1 MESSLDPEL
10 YLFRHEEE
18 FWIDI
23 NLITSEFLTEFIP
36 FIQRLLTFIPA
47 ELKEQLSSE
56 LRNIPPHRIN
66 PRVFTLT
73 HCEVVQTNFN
83 YLAQIHREVEFRL
96 YPELVTVVIRETELL
111 APISESV
118 NGCLGY

>member
-1 MESSLDPEL
+1 VESSLDPDL

-23 NLITSEFLTEFIP
+23 NFITPEFLTEFIP

-56 LRNIPPHRIN
+56 LRNLPPHRIN

-73 HCEVVQTNFN
+73 HCEVVQTNIN

-96 YPELVTVVIRETELL
+96 YPELVIVVIRETELL

-118 NGCLGY
+118 IRCLGY

>member
-1 MESSLDPEL
+1 VESSLDPEL

-23 NLITSEFLTEFIP
+23 NLITPEFLTKFIP
-36 FIQRLLTFIPA
+36 FLQRILTFIPT
-47 ELKEQLSSE
+47 ELKEQLRSE
-56 LRNIPPHRIN
+56 LLNLPTHRIN
-66 PRVFTLT
+66 PRVFTLS
-73 HCEVVQTNFN
+73 HREVVQTDFN

-96 YPELVTVVIRETELL
+96 YPELVIVVIRETELL